1 MSYKNEWFLLE
12 ADDNIDE
19 IEHREPTE
27 EFLFYRAV
35 ATGDIETVRKNCE
48 AGRFVEGEGVGV
60 LSRDPVVNLKYHFV
74 ITTAMITRLCRQ
86 NGMELEQAF
95 RMSDFYIRKLD
106 DIHTEAEVHWLWIL
120 RKRCANMPATIQIQ
134 SISTRARNTY
144 IHTSKKGLR

>member
-48 AGRFVEGEGVGV
+48 AGRFVAGKGVGV

-95 RMSDFYIRKLD
+95 RMSDFYIR
-106 DIHTEAEVHWLWIL
+106 LWIL
-120 RKRCANMPATIQIQ
+120 RKRCANMPAAIPIQ
-134 SISTRARNTY
+134 SISTRARSTY